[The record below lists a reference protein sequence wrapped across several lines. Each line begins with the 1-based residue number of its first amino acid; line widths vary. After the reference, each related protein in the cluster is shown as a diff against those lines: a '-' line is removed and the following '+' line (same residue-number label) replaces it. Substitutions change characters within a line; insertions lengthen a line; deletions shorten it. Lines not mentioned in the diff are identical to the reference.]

1 MQDMRLTDKGGNMKR
16 KLLVAAVLALAVIIS
31 QCAKETDE
39 DAILDL
45 IAADTIYFNT
55 DTEGDSAAQEYSL
68 SRDTTILWWRGPQTH
83 SQPIIEINIA
93 EDSAWVSWSRA
104 NYGDLRI
111 IRIDTLDDWTK
122 PLSETAEL
130 RATFLRTGTE
140 DDEYRGW
147 ELHTISLA
155 YGESTPSSTV
165 RIDSVRINSDSY
177 PDTLILDPL
186 NTFFDVEN
194 LITFQPLESCTVTLY
209 TDTPEG
215 HAFLHTYILT
225 WPYFVRDEFTH
236 IADGVY
242 QGVWTAQVVA
252 VPRFA
257 IFDLMPHSTLYTP
270 DQPYDFN
277 GWLLPYTI
285 SQ

>member
-1 MQDMRLTDKGGNMKR
+1 MKR
-16 KLLVAAVLALAVIIS
+16 KLFVFVVLALAVIIS

-39 DAILDL
+39 DAIRDL
-45 IAADTIYFNT
+45 IEADSVYFNT
-55 DTEGDSAAQEYSL
+55 DTEGDSASGEYSL
-68 SRDTTILWWRGPQTH
+68 GRDTTIWWWRGPQTH
-83 SQPIIEINIA
+83 SGSIIDINIV
-93 EDSAWVSWSRA
+93 EDSAWVSWSRD
-104 NYGDLRI
+104 NYGYLRI
-111 IRIDTLDDWTK
+111 LKTDSIPWLDWTK

-130 RATFLRTGTE
+130 HATFLRTGTE

-155 YGESTPSSTV
+155 YGESNPTSTV
-165 RIDSVRINSDSY
+165 RIDSVRINSASY

-186 NTFFDVEN
+186 NTFFDLEN

-209 TDTPEG
+209 TNVPDG
-215 HAFLHTYILT
+215 HAFLHTYILA

-236 IADGVY
+236 IAEGVY
-242 QGVWTAQVVA
+242 RGVWTAQIVA

-257 IFDLMPHSTLYTP
+257 IFDLMSHSTLYTP

>member
-1 MQDMRLTDKGGNMKR
+1 MKR
-16 KLLVAAVLALAVIIS
+16 KLFVFAILALAFMAS

-39 DAILDL
+39 DAIMDL
-45 IAADTIYFNT
+45 IAADTVYFNT
-55 DTEGDSAAQEYSL
+55 ETEGDSASGEYTMG
-68 SRDTTILWWRGPQTH
+68 RDTTIWWWRGPQTH
-83 SQPIIEINIA
+83 SEPVIQINII
-93 EDSAWVSWSRA
+93 EDSAWVSWSR
-104 NYGDLRI
+104 NNDGSLRI

-130 RATFLRTGTE
+130 RATFLRTGDE
-140 DDEYRGW
+140 SDEYRGW

-155 YGESTPSSTV
+155 YGESNPNSTV
-165 RIDSVRINSDSY
+165 RIDSVRINSASY

-186 NTFFDVEN
+186 NTFFDVEG

-209 TDTPEG
+209 TNTPDG
-215 HAFLHTYILT
+215 HAFLHSYILA
-225 WPYFVRDEFTH
+225 WPYIVRDDFTH

-242 QGVWTAQVVA
+242 RGVWAAQIVA
-252 VPRFA
+252 IPRFA

-277 GWLLPYTI
+277 GWLLPYMI
-285 SQ
+285 GQ